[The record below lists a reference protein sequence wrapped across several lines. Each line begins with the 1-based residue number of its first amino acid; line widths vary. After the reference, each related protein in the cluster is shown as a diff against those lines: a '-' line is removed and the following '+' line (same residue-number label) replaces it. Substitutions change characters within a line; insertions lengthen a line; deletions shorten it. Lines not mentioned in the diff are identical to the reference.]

1 MNSTILLKAGMSIKS
16 RIKSRLRLLTALKC
30 KQPIVIFQSDDW
42 GMVRSPVN
50 KDFIA
55 DYGEPKIWAYDQLES
70 VEELELLYQVLCKHK
85 DANGYHPLIEANFIV
100 SNPDFIATK
109 EVDYQS
115 IILKPITQYPDLI
128 KKWKEGVTKR
138 IFIPQYHGRL
148 HFNYER
154 MLGMIQN
161 DTASKDIFDL
171 QFHGGVNNYKHGGWA
186 LHSEYQKW
194 EDGSEMPYMQL
205 LEWLNIGI
213 SDFQSAFGYLP
224 KSTIAPQYVFT
235 PTTAK
240 AFVEMGFKVVQ
251 GTNMQMYKKNNKKI
265 SRNVPTGSTFY
276 KGLVALSRNVKFE
289 PSRGNIDWKYKAAIQ
304 KCKKLINNNIPII
317 IDSHRINYVGKFA
330 EEGME
335 ELDSLLGALTN
346 MGCIFLSSEEF
357 GEAIM
362 NDGVYR
368 EFGTQKKQK
377 IQFANNSKIVKL
389 IRNQI
394 I

>member
-42 GMVRSPVN
+42 GMVRSPLN
-50 KDFIA
+50 KDFIT

-70 VEELELLYQVLCKHK
+70 VEELELLYQVLYKYK

-115 IILKPITQYPDLI
+115 IILKPITQSPDLI
-128 KKWKEGVTKR
+128 KKWNEGITKR

-148 HFNYER
+148 HFNYGK
-154 MLGMIQN
+154 MLEMIQN
-161 DTASKDIFDL
+161 DTTSKEIFDL
-171 QFHGGVNNYKHGGWA
+171 HFHGGLNNYKHGGWA

-194 EDGSEMPYMQL
+194 ENGYEMLPEQL
-205 LEWLNIGI
+205 RRWLNSGI
-213 SDFQSAFGYLP
+213 FDFHKAFGYFP

-240 AFVEMGFKVVQ
+240 AFAEVGFKVIQ

-265 SRNVPTGSTFY
+265 TRHLPTGSRYY
-276 KGLVALSRNVKFE
+276 KGLVALSRNIKFE
-289 PSRGNIDWKYKAAIQ
+289 PARGNRDWKYETAIN
-304 KCKKLINNNIPII
+304 KCKTLINNNIPII

-330 EEGME
+330 EEGRK
-335 ELDSLLGALTN
+335 ELDKLLDGLTK

-362 NDGVYR
+362 NDGVYG
-368 EFGTQKKQK
+368 EFGTQKKRK
-377 IQFANNSKIVKL
+377 IQFANNSKIAQL

-394 I
+394 T